1 MRRAWIEMF
10 CKERRCARGKVALH
24 AESVDRNIVAAVLA
38 NKDDNVALHAESVDR
53 NRYSNIMI
61 IYQILSLSMRRAWI
75 EITIF

>member
-1 MRRAWIEMF
+1 MF

-53 NRYSNIMI
+53 NTARPIGNKIAVIVALHAESVDRN
-61 IYQILSLSMRRAWI
+61 LEKS
-75 EITIF
+75 T